1 MSPRSRYSFSTLI
14 ILLFSLFLS
23 GCSSTLGTDSTV
35 DVRSSNYKIDLHFV
49 GQGFSAERR
58 QIFLDAATR
67 WASII
72 TGDLPSVT
80 LNQARSDICGFG
92 EGAISG
98 TIDDLLIIAII
109 ADIDGAG
116 KILGAA
122 FPSLVRSGNELTAIG
137 CIVFDSADI
146 DLLEKQG
153 ELSNVVLHEMGHVLG
168 IGSFWQPISGFNSR
182 SLLEFR
188 TSALMQIC
196 NTANSFSQKPLFK
209 GELTNREY
217 QALGGSGQT
226 PVEDEYGAG
235 TQCSHW
241 DEGLFAHELMTG
253 FSNEGEMPLSRLTI
267 ASLADLGYEV
277 DFSKADPYAL
287 PSCLTSCLHLG
298 AQQTHEPWELVF
310 GPKAIIDEDGTVTS
324 LD

>member
-1 MSPRSRYSFSTLI
+1 M
-14 ILLFSLFLS
+14 SLFALS
-23 GCSSTLGTDSTV
+23 ACNSSLGTDGDIDLRST
-35 DVRSSNYKIDLHFV
+35 NYKIDIHFV
-49 GQGFSAERR
+49 GQSFGSARR

-80 LNQARSDICGFG
+80 LNQPQENVCGFK
-92 EGAISG
+92 EGSISG

-109 ADIDGAG
+109 SDLDGPG

-122 FPSLVRSGNELTAIG
+122 FPSLVRNGDELTAIG
-137 CIVFDSADI
+137 CMVFDSADI
-146 DLLEKQG
+146 TSLEKQG

-182 SLLEFR
+182 NLLDFR
-188 TSALMQIC
+188 TNSFMQTC
-196 NTANSFSQKPLFK
+196 NTATKFSQKPVFK
-209 GELTNREY
+209 GELANLEY
-217 QALGGSGQT
+217 QALGGIGPT

-241 DEGLFAHELMTG
+241 DEGIFVHELMTG

-267 ASLADLGYEV
+267 ASLADLGYKV
-277 DFSKADPYAL
+277 DFSKADPYEL
-287 PSCLTSCLHLG
+287 PTCLTSCLHLQ
-298 AQQTHEPWELVF
+298 AKPKQEPWEWVF
-310 GPKAIIDEDGTVTS
+310 GPKGIINADGTVSS